1 MRLNLSDKT
10 KATLKSVI
18 SFANIKH
25 FLARAVLYI
34 MLIGL
39 AFVFLQPF
47 IHMLVNAFKTYTDVM
62 NISIKWIPKEGT
74 LENWKLAADALSLKT
89 SVLNSVLVTSLATL
103 GHLFSCSFVAYGF
116 TRFKFKGRNLLFGI
130 VVFSIIVPVQ
140 TISVPLYMLYSNLDW
155 IGSYL
160 PLIVPTFLGMGLN
173 GGLFIFLFR
182 QYYLRLPSSLEE
194 AASIDGCNEYGTFF
208 RIILPSTGSTMIVCF
223 ILSFVWH
230 WNDFFEPGLY
240 INSTKKYLLPQM
252 LPAMYDFFEKMDVN
266 TTQESLEMA
275 LKYHTGVIMAG
286 TLICVI
292 PLLVLFLFFQNK
304 FMQGIERTGLVE

>member
-140 TISVPLYMLYSNLDW
+140 TISVDRKS
-155 IGSYL
+155 
-160 PLIVPTFLGMGLN
+160 V
-173 GGLFIFLFR
+173 
-182 QYYLRLPSSLEE
+182 
-194 AASIDGCNEYGTFF
+194 
-208 RIILPSTGSTMIVCF
+208 V
-223 ILSFVWH
+223 
-230 WNDFFEPGLY
+230 
-240 INSTKKYLLPQM
+240 
-252 LPAMYDFFEKMDVN
+252 
-266 TTQESLEMA
+266 
-275 LKYHTGVIMAG
+275 
-286 TLICVI
+286 
-292 PLLVLFLFFQNK
+292 
-304 FMQGIERTGLVE
+304 

>member
-1 MRLNLSDKT
+1 MNLNLSEKS
-10 KATLKSVI
+10 KARLQHAF
-18 SFANIKH
+18 SFSNIKH
-25 FLARAVLYI
+25 LLGRAILYI
-34 MLIGL
+34 MLLGL

-74 LENWKLAADALSLKT
+74 LENWKLAAEALNLKT
-89 SVLNSVLVTSLATL
+89 SFFNSLIVTGLATL
-103 GHLFSCSFVAYGF
+103 GHLISCSFVAYGF

-130 VVFSIIVPVQ
+130 VIFSIIVPVQ

-155 IGSYL
+155 IGSYM
-160 PLIVPTFLGMGLN
+160 PLIVPAFFAMGLN

-182 QYYLRLPSSLEE
+182 QYYLRLPASLEE
-194 AASIDGCNEYGTFF
+194 AAEIDGCNEYGTFF
-208 RIILPSTGSTMIVCF
+208 RIILPSTGSTMLVCF

-252 LPAMYDFFEKMDVN
+252 LPAMYEFFDKFSVAA
-266 TTQESLEMA
+266 TQEALEMA
-275 LKYHTGVIMAG
+275 MKYHTGVIMAA

-292 PLLVLFLFFQNK
+292 PLLILFLFFQNK
-304 FMQGIERTGLVE
+304 FMQGIERSGLVE